1 MSWIKAAA
9 IGENRLAAYEAFR
22 LEVDEKGRK
31 VGGDLE
37 TSGFF
42 RGLAEQDNRVA
53 PNASLN
59 LPTTSNL
66 VSSVVS

>member
-1 MSWIKAAA
+1 MKSLEDGM
-9 IGENRLAAYEAFR
+9 IGEEWLAMYETFYSEA
-22 LEVDEKGRK
+22 LKKGRK

-59 LPTTSNL
+59 LLLPPIL
-66 VSSVVS
+66 FQA